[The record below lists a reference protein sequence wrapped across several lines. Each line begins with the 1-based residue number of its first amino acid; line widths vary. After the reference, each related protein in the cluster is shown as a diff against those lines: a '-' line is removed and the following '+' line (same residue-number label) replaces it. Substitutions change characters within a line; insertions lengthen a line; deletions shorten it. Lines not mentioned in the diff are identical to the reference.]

1 MNCESDRFAVYS
13 KIHSPSNDW
22 NVAGERS
29 GWTQLRLAS
38 VTCSLLNWSHCQ
50 RSSRAAVLLQT
61 SPHTDLERLD
71 SAENMADRITKLT
84 GPYENSPRA
93 SLTVWSVQQRAF
105 RTIQLDSIHNKI
117 WFDSINDSILHSL
130 SAFTGF
136 FKCLVRG
143 QITQQHVWLP

>member
-1 MNCESDRFAVYS
+1 MHNPIVNRIEIFFYCEFNLIESFWICKKIILESNRKPMNCESDRFAVYP

-22 NVAGERS
+22 NVAGQRS

-71 SAENMADRITKLT
+71 SVENMADRITKLT
-84 GPYENSPRA
+84 GPYENKSA
-93 SLTVWSVQQRAF
+93 YVLFTY
-105 RTIQLDSIHNKI
+105 RTLKMHELLYLKKKS
-117 WFDSINDSILHSL
+117 
-130 SAFTGF
+130 
-136 FKCLVRG
+136 
-143 QITQQHVWLP
+143 